1 MSHPGLMGRRA
12 GVIGTADKK
21 AVATATELVARLRE
35 QADGLRAEI
44 ARLRTDLAVLH
55 GDYAA
60 GRNSDLAE
68 ANGALVLS
76 ALQAE
81 TIAESTKGA
90 LDELT
95 RSSQRDALTETP
107 NRAVMLDRMES
118 AIALS
123 CRRGTQLALLF
134 LDLDQF
140 KQINDTLGH
149 AVGDEVLRLAAR
161 RMESAVRGSD
171 TVSRHSGDEFLIL
184 LAEIS
189 HPADAGVI
197 ASKVLLAIAEPGT
210 VRELSAS
217 IGIAIY
223 PEDGTDAADLIA
235 NADAAMYRSK
245 RRGPGGFAFHSE

>member
-1 MSHPGLMGRRA
+1 MTGKTDTG
-12 GVIGTADKK
+12 
-21 AVATATELVARLRE
+21 EVARATKTVALLRE

-44 ARLRTDLAVLH
+44 ARLRTELAALQ
-55 GDYAA
+55 GEYAA
-60 GRNSDLAE
+60 GRSSDLVE

-81 TIAESTKGA
+81 TVAESTKGE

-95 RSSQRDALTETP
+95 RSNQRDALTGTP
-107 NRAVMLDRMES
+107 NRALMLDRLES

-123 CRRGTQLALLF
+123 RRRGTQRALLF

-149 AVGDEVLRLAAR
+149 AVGDEVLRLVAR

-184 LAEIS
+184 LAELS
-189 HPADAGVI
+189 HRADAGLI
-197 ASKVLLAIAEPGT
+197 ASKVLFAIAQPGP
-210 VRELSAS
+210 VRALSAS

-223 PEDGTDAADLIA
+223 PEDGTEAADLIA

-245 RRGPGGFAFHSE
+245 RRGPGGFAFRTEQVQTNRKLSA